1 MNEVG
6 QRCANT
12 PTRDHP
18 ATNRM
23 MTTLNRATTTTA
35 SGMPLLQRH
44 PQRICI
50 TVSWALHQRL
60 INASDHQGR
69 SLSNLAAHL
78 LELSCPSI
86 R

>member
-1 MNEVG
+1 
-6 QRCANT
+6 
-12 PTRDHP
+12 
-18 ATNRM
+18 M
-23 MTTLNRATTTTA
+23 MTTLNRATAATA
-35 SGMPLLQRH
+35 SATPFLQRH

-60 INASDHQGR
+60 INASDPQGR
-69 SLSNLAAHL
+69 SLINLAAHL